1 MPSDAARVHA
11 RHEDAL
17 RRGLRGTAV
26 GLALFVVLGTVTAV
40 WANPL
45 FVRMTPVGPWEFGA
59 TVLTAL
65 LAGVTTALW
74 VPRCSLR
81 TSGTGGL
88 ASFLGIAG
96 PTCNKILML
105 IFGGPALLA
114 WFDPVRPWL
123 AAAGVIIMSMAA
135 LRTWRAFRDDR
146 AGAAVVVSSE
156 NPPMGG
162 LK

>member
-1 MPSDAARVHA
+1 
-11 RHEDAL
+11 
-17 RRGLRGTAV
+17 
-26 GLALFVVLGTVTAV
+26 
-40 WANPL
+40 
-45 FVRMTPVGPWEFGA
+45 
-59 TVLTAL
+59 
-65 LAGVTTALW
+65 
-74 VPRCSLR
+74 
-81 TSGTGGL
+81 
-88 ASFLGIAG
+88 
-96 PTCNKILML
+96 ML